1 MNGMK
6 FNAALIFA
14 IVLQAVALVW
24 YVSKIDSRVNILY
37 EKYEVDSDAEV
48 VENQVRMKL
57 AIETLIEDVEAIQK
71 ELSKSP
77 EEDTA
82 KKNFKENIT
91 VDEAASLAIAAI
103 NLKSEEKAGI
113 EHIKM
118 SKILSETKVLEKI
131 SPQDLKKFD
140 EAAKGKF
147 VK

>member
-57 AIETLIEDVEAIQK
+57 AIETLIEDVDSIQK
-71 ELSKSP
+71 ELSKARSKDKKIMKQH
-77 EEDTA
+77 EEIFELLQNNTSGSSSYSYD
-82 KKNFKENIT
+82 
-91 VDEAASLAIAAI
+91 
-103 NLKSEEKAGI
+103 
-113 EHIKM
+113 
-118 SKILSETKVLEKI
+118 
-131 SPQDLKKFD
+131 
-140 EAAKGKF
+140 
-147 VK
+147 

>member
-57 AIETLIEDVEAIQK
+57 SIETLIEDVEAIQK
-71 ELSKSP
+71 ELSKARSKDKKIMKQH
-77 EEDTA
+77 EEIFELLQNNTSGSSSYSYD
-82 KKNFKENIT
+82 
-91 VDEAASLAIAAI
+91 
-103 NLKSEEKAGI
+103 
-113 EHIKM
+113 
-118 SKILSETKVLEKI
+118 
-131 SPQDLKKFD
+131 
-140 EAAKGKF
+140 
-147 VK
+147 